1 MASSLALSPR
11 ITCFEEKKTENM
23 NSVRSES
30 IVFQYQ
36 STILSRIT
44 IHNNYG
50 GKSSLILINFHGL
63 IPVYTSTLDKQ
74 RGDAHFIKQI
84 LEIKPRPRQFLCLSQ
99 SNIISLCASIIFSTY
114 SFTFS
119 DLRIIVPPLLPPI
132 LAIDSSVIVS
142 PLALITASETQR
154 KQSLPN
160 YLTTFFSGV

>member
-1 MASSLALSPR
+1 
-11 ITCFEEKKTENM
+11 M

-99 SNIISLCASIIFSTY
+99 SNVISLCASIIFSTY

-160 YLTTFFSGV
+160 YLTTFFYRCTIAMHVIALQPPATLNK